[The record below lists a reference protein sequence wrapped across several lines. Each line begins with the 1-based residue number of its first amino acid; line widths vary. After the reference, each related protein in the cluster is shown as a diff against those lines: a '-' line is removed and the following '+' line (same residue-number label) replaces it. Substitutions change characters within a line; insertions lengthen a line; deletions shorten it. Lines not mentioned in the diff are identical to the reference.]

1 MTALNEWTAE
11 LKKNEAHA
19 WRRTR
24 AERKGCAVRQAFSH
38 FDSTAMRVHTA
49 ETLSGSRVTGCA
61 VKRRWSTAG
70 YTRPGTGSLHPVA
83 IRAAVEA
90 TRLLKPLVQRVAR
103 RLGERAGRN
112 VSKR

>member
-38 FDSTAMRVHTA
+38 FDTTAMRVHTA
-49 ETLSGSRVTGCA
+49 ETLSGRVVGLPDMCRSGHLGRSWPLASTGVGALSVSEKFDRFFDRFPAEVSFFA
-61 VKRRWSTAG
+61 V
-70 YTRPGTGSLHPVA
+70 L
-83 IRAAVEA
+83 
-90 TRLLKPLVQRVAR
+90 
-103 RLGERAGRN
+103 
-112 VSKR
+112 

>member
-49 ETLSGSRVTGCA
+49 ETLSGRVVALPDKCF
-61 VKRRWSTAG
+61 WAG
-70 YTRPGTGSLHPVA
+70 PK
-83 IRAAVEA
+83 I
-90 TRLLKPLVQRVAR
+90 
-103 RLGERAGRN
+103 
-112 VSKR
+112 